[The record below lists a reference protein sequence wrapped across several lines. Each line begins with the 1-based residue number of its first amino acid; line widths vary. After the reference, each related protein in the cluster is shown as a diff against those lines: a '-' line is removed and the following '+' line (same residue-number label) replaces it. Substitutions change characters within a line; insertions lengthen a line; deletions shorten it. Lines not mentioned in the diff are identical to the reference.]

1 MRPEKIFRPRRGRW
15 PQPRGRC
22 SVSARLSSLLP
33 TVLILMAVLSC
44 VSCATTKKTQ
54 TEEKREIQTDMVKT
68 ARDTAVSATKVIRKE
83 TVPSSKAEISI
94 SVDSLLKLPADAVY
108 TNHSGQATATVGK
121 KGDEIYV
128 AASCDSLQREVEY
141 FEELYYRARDALEQK
156 EKESN
161 SVETACKQSPN
172 SFFDTLYIL
181 AVGVAFGMGI
191 SFIIFIIKRKKQ

>member
-1 MRPEKIFRPRRGRW
+1 
-15 PQPRGRC
+15 
-22 SVSARLSSLLP
+22 
-33 TVLILMAVLSC
+33 MAVLSC
-44 VSCATTKKTQ
+44 SSCATTKKTQ

-68 ARDTAVSATKVIRKE
+68 ATDTAVSATKVIRKE

-141 FEELYYRARDALEQK
+141 FEELYYRARDALENYQK
-156 EKESN
+156 
-161 SVETACKQSPN
+161 SVIEEQATRKSPF
-172 SFFDTLYIL
+172 SIYLS
-181 AVGVAFGMGI
+181 GVACGLVLTVGLLILSNQKFG
-191 SFIIFIIKRKKQ
+191 KQ